1 MANHDLTPIQTMLG
15 RKICFVDNRSF
26 ERIKKEFNKEFLKY
40 RWEYGFGYI
49 DGLSVDLGD
58 EDTLHFSILV
68 EGDYYSL
75 DDIEILYLS

>member
-15 RKICFVDNRSF
+15 CKICFIDNRSF
-26 ERIKKEFNKEFLKY
+26 DRLKKEFSKEFLKY

-49 DGLSVDLGD
+49 DGFSVDLGD
-58 EDTLHFSILV
+58 EDVLHFSILV
-68 EGDYYSL
+68 DGDYHRL